1 MDLERERIRADLR
14 GILDGEIRCDDTF
27 LELYSTDAS
36 IYQVKPLAVVRPRRT
51 SDVSATVQYA
61 AENQIP
67 IHARG
72 AGTGMAGE
80 SLGTGIVIDFAHSMR
95 RILETGDDWV
105 RVQPGV
111 VLANLNR
118 HLAQR
123 GSIFGPDPATRSV
136 TTMGSVIALDA
147 SGSHWPQHGSAR
159 DHILELQAVLA
170 NGEVVTIKPTHLDR
184 VAHLESPELVRI
196 TSGVAE
202 LMETNAD
209 KIQGHLPKTF
219 NQGSGY
225 RLSGVLNDDQIDL
238 CKILSGSEGS
248 LALVTQAKLRT
259 SPRAKARGLVLLFF
273 ERLDSAAK
281 AAVQL
286 ASSGISACDLLD
298 RRILAIARETDPRYS
313 NLIPENTEAMLLV
326 EFSGETQTIV
336 HDELEKIADRIRRRR
351 RLAFHSLITTSP
363 KEVGTYWEL
372 ARRMTPI
379 LYRLKGNT
387 RPLPFIEDMTVPPP
401 QMPNFLSKLQDVL
414 KRHET
419 IASIFAHAAH
429 GHLHVRPLLN
439 MADPADLAK
448 LERIAD
454 ETYEELFQLG
464 GSLSGECGDGLSRTP
479 YLPRQYGPLYDL
491 FGRIK
496 RLFDPSGIMNPG
508 KKVFSSTFSPMELV
522 RRVELVIPAG
532 GSDSNGKSDDGTKAT
547 SKNKSNK
554 NEFELPILTWTPEEM
569 ATEARSCHGCGRCRT
584 YGADTRMCP
593 VFRFDSREDA
603 SPRAKANL
611 LRGVLAGQ
619 LPPESLDSQETK
631 SILDTCFHC
640 HQCRIDCPS
649 NVDIPNMVLEMKA
662 RNVDANGLTQD
673 GSLQAKIHRW
683 AVWGNRFPRIANWAL
698 GNRVMRWLMERFIG
712 LAKQRKLPRLANRS
726 FVKQA
731 ARRGLTTASRRS
743 GRKVLYFVDL
753 YANLFDTQLAQAF
766 VNVLDHN
773 RIAVYVHPKQQ
784 VSGMPSISQGAVTMA
799 ARLAH
804 KNVKALAEA
813 VRQGYTIVATEP
825 SAVMALTHEYPK
837 LLDSDDAKIVAEN
850 TREACEFLWDL
861 HHHGELELDL
871 KPVNLTVGFHVP
883 CHLRALHEHSY
894 GQRILQL
901 IPGLSVRSIE
911 KGCSGMAGTFG
922 LTREN
927 FRSSLRIGWDLVV
940 AMRAKQ
946 IQIGSTECS
955 ACKMQMEQAGNK
967 AVVHPIKLLAKSYG
981 ILEQETDLFSPSAHE
996 LFVT

>member
-14 GILDGEIRCDDTF
+14 GVLDGEIRCDDTF

-36 IYQVKPLAVVRPRRT
+36 LFQVKPLAVVRPRRT

-80 SLGTGIVIDFAHSMR
+80 SLGSGIVLDFAHSMR
-95 RILETGDDWV
+95 RILETGDDWI

-123 GSIFGPDPATRSV
+123 DRIFGPDPATRSV

-159 DHILELQAVLA
+159 DHILELQVVLA
-170 NGEVVTIKPTHLDR
+170 NGEVVNIKPTHLDR

-196 TSGVAE
+196 TSGIAE
-202 LMETNAD
+202 LMESHAD
-209 KIQGHLPKTF
+209 KIQGNLPKTF

-225 RLSGVLNDDQIDL
+225 RLSGVVEDDVVDL
-238 CKILSGSEGS
+238 AKILAGSEGS

-259 SPRAKARGLVLLFF
+259 SPKSKSRGLVLLFF
-273 ERLDSAAK
+273 ERLDNAAK

-286 ASSGISACDLLD
+286 GSAGISACDLLD

-326 EFSGETQTIV
+326 EYSGESQADV
-336 HDELEKIADRIRRRR
+336 HAELEKIADRIRRRR
-351 RLAFHSLITTSP
+351 KLAFHSLITTSP

-387 RPLPFIEDMTVPPP
+387 RPLPFIEDMTVPPQQLP
-401 QMPNFLSKLQDVL
+401 DFLTKVQDVM

-439 MADPADLAK
+439 MADRGDLAK

-454 ETYEELFQLG
+454 ETYEELFKVG
-464 GSLSGECGDGLSRTP
+464 GSLSGESGDGISRTP
-479 YLPRQYGPLYDL
+479 YLPKQYGPLYDL

-496 RLFDPSGIMNPG
+496 RLFDPAGILNPG
-508 KKVFSSTFSPMELV
+508 KKVLSSTFSPMELV
-522 RRVELVIPAG
+522 RRVELVPQPEASD
-532 GSDSNGKSDDGTKAT
+532 GSANSEKKKENDPS
-547 SKNKSNK
+547 
-554 NEFELPILTWTPEEM
+554 EFELPILTWSPQEM
-569 ATEARSCHGCGRCRT
+569 ATAARSCHGCGRCRT

-593 VFRFDSREDA
+593 IFRFDSREDA

-611 LRGVLAGQ
+611 LRGVLSGQ
-619 LPPESLDSQETK
+619 LPPDSLDSTDTK
-631 SILDTCFHC
+631 EILDTCFHC
-640 HQCRIDCPS
+640 HQCRVECPS
-649 NVDIPNMVLEMKA
+649 NVDIPNIVLEMRA

-683 AVWGNRFPRIANWAL
+683 ALWGNRFPRIANWAL
-698 GNRVMRWLMERFIG
+698 GNRAMRWLMERFIG

-731 ARRGLTTASRRS
+731 ARRGLTTATRRS

-773 RIAVYVHPKQQ
+773 RISVYVHPKQQ

-825 SAVMALTHEYPK
+825 SAVMALTHEYLN

-871 KPVNLTVGFHVP
+871 KPMNLTVGFHVP
-883 CHLRALHEHSY
+883 CHLRAMHDASY

-901 IPGLSVRSIE
+901 IPGLSVRPIE

-922 LTREN
+922 LTRNN
-927 FRSSLRIGWDLVV
+927 FRSSLRIGWDLIV
-940 AMRAKQ
+940 AMRGKQ

-955 ACKMQMEQAGNK
+955 ACKMQIEQAGNK

-981 ILEQETDLFSPSAHE
+981 VLEPDTDLFSPSSQD

>member
-1 MDLERERIRADLR
+1 MDLERERIQADLR
-14 GILDGEIRCDDTF
+14 GIIDGEIRCDDTF

-36 IYQVKPLAVVRPRRT
+36 IFQLKPLAVVRPRRT
-51 SDVSATVQYA
+51 SDVEATVQYA

-67 IHARG
+67 VHARG

-80 SLGTGIVIDFAHSMR
+80 SLGRGIVIDFANSMR
-95 RILETGDDWV
+95 RILDTGEDWV

-123 GSIFGPDPATRSV
+123 GRIFGPDPATRSV
-136 TTMGSVIALDA
+136 TTMGSVLALDA
-147 SGSHWPQHGSAR
+147 SGSHWLQHGSAS
-159 DHILELQAVLA
+159 DHILELQVVLA
-170 NGEVVTIKPTHLDR
+170 GGEVVTLGPTELDR

-196 TSGVAE
+196 TSGLAE
-202 LMETNAD
+202 MLQTHSD
-209 KIQGHLPKTF
+209 KIESHLPKTF

-225 RLSGVLNDDQIDL
+225 RLGGVVEDNQINL
-238 CKILSGSEGS
+238 CKIVAGSEGS
-248 LALVTQAKLRT
+248 LALITQAKLRT
-259 SPRAKARGLVLLFF
+259 SPRSPSRGLVLLFF
-273 ERLDSAAK
+273 ERIENAAK

-286 ASSGISACDLLD
+286 SQFGVSACDLLD
-298 RRILAIARETDPRYS
+298 RRTLAIARETDPRYS

-326 EFSGETQTIV
+326 EVSGDSQREV
-336 HDELEKIADRIRRRR
+336 HDRLEQVADRIRRRR

-363 KEVGTYWEL
+363 TEVGTYWEL

-387 RPLPFIEDMTVPPP
+387 RPLPFIEDMAVPPKELP
-401 QMPNFLSKLQDVL
+401 AFLAKVQDVM

-429 GHLHVRPLLN
+429 GHLHVRPMLN
-439 MADPADLAK
+439 LANAGDLEK

-454 ETYEELFQLG
+454 EIYEELFQMG
-464 GSLSGECGDGLSRTP
+464 GSISGESGDGISRTP

-491 FGRIK
+491 FSRIK
-496 RLFDPSGIMNPG
+496 HLFDPQGILNPG
-508 KKVFSSTFSPMELV
+508 KKVLASTISPMEMV
-522 RRVELVIPAG
+522 RRVERVQLNGSADSSVDTG
-532 GSDSNGKSDDGTKAT
+532 GDSATIEVADD
-547 SKNKSNK
+547 
-554 NEFELPILTWTPEEM
+554 ELPILNWSPEEM
-569 ATEARSCHGCGRCRT
+569 ATAARSCNGCGRCRT
-584 YGADTRMCP
+584 YGSDTRMCP

-611 LRGVLAGQ
+611 LRSVLSGQ
-619 LPPESLDSQETK
+619 LAPEKIDLQNTK
-631 SILDTCFHC
+631 DILDTCFHC

-662 RNVDANGLTQD
+662 RNVDTNGLTQD
-673 GSLQAKIHRW
+673 SSLQVKIDRW
-683 AVWGNRFPRIANWAL
+683 AQWGNRFPRVTNWML
-698 GNRVMRWLMERFIG
+698 GNRAMRWLLERMIG

-726 FVKQA
+726 FIKQA
-731 ARRGLTTASRRS
+731 ARRGLTTATRRS

-753 YANLFDTQLAQAF
+753 YANLFDTQLAQAL

-784 VSGMPSISQGAVTMA
+784 SSGMPAISQGAVATA

-804 KNVKALAEA
+804 RNVQALAEA

-825 SAVMALTHEYPK
+825 AAVMALTHEYPN
-837 LLDSDDAKIVAEN
+837 LLDTDDSRIVAEN

-871 KPVNLTVGFHVP
+871 KPLNAVVGFHVP
-883 CHLRALHEHSY
+883 CHLRALHQVSY

-901 IPGLSVRSIE
+901 IPGLSVREIE

-922 LTREN
+922 LTRKN
-927 FRSSLRIGWDLVV
+927 FRSSLRIGWDLIV
-940 AMRAKQ
+940 AIRAKQ
-946 IQIGSTECS
+946 IQVGSTECS
-955 ACKMQMEQAGNK
+955 ACKMQIEQAGNK

-981 ILEQETDLFSPSAHE
+981 VLDQDPDLFTPSPHD
-996 LFVT
+996 LFVS

>member
-14 GILDGEIRCDDTF
+14 GIIAGEIRCDDTF

-36 IYQVKPLAVVRPRRT
+36 IFQVKPLAVVRPRRT
-51 SDVSATVQYA
+51 SDVAATVQYA

-80 SLGTGIVIDFAHSMR
+80 SLGRGIVIDFAHSMR

-123 GSIFGPDPATRSV
+123 HRIFGPDPATRSV

-159 DHILELQAVLA
+159 DHILELQVVLA
-170 NGEVVTIKPTHLDR
+170 SGEVVTLKRTDLDR
-184 VAHLESPELVRI
+184 IAHIQSPELVRI
-196 TSGVAE
+196 TSGIAE
-202 LMETNAD
+202 LLSSNAD

-225 RLSGVLNDDQIDL
+225 RLSGVLEQNEVDL
-238 CKILSGSEGS
+238 CKILAGSEGS

-259 SPRAKARGLVLLFF
+259 SPRSKARGLVLLFF
-273 ERLDSAAK
+273 DRLDSAAK
-281 AAVQL
+281 SAVQL
-286 ASSGISACDLLD
+286 SQSGISACDLLD

-326 EFSGETQTIV
+326 EYSGDTQTIV
-336 HDELEKIADRIRRRR
+336 HEELEKIADRIRRRR

-363 KEVGTYWEL
+363 KEVGVYWEL

-401 QMPNFLSKLQDVL
+401 QLPSFLSKIQDVM

-429 GHLHVRPLLN
+429 GNLHVRPLLN
-439 MADPADLAK
+439 LADRADLTK

-454 ETYEELFQLG
+454 EIYEELFQVG
-464 GSLSGECGDGLSRTP
+464 GSLSGESGDGISRTP
-479 YLPRQYGPLYDL
+479 YLPRQYGPLYEL
-491 FGRIK
+491 FGRVK
-496 RLFDPSGIMNPG
+496 RLFDPVGILNPG
-508 KKVFSSTFSPMELV
+508 KKVLASTFSPMELV
-522 RRVELVIPAG
+522 RRVERVTPVGSGDFPG
-532 GSDSNGKSDDGTKAT
+532 GSESGTSS
-547 SKNKSNK
+547 SKNQ
-554 NEFELPILTWTPEEM
+554 FELPILTWSPEEM
-569 ATEARSCHGCGRCRT
+569 ATAARSCHGCGRCRT
-584 YGADTRMCP
+584 YGSDTRMCP

-611 LRGVLAGQ
+611 LRGVLSGQ
-619 LPPESLDSQETK
+619 LSPESIDTEETK
-631 SILDTCFHC
+631 EILDTCFHC

-649 NVDIPNMVLEMKA
+649 NVDIPDMVMEMKA
-662 RNVDANGLTQD
+662 RNVEANGLSQD

-683 AVWGNRFPRIANWAL
+683 AMWGNRFPRIANWAL
-698 GNRVMRWLMERFIG
+698 GNRAMRWLMERMIG
-712 LAKQRKLPRLANRS
+712 LAKLRKLPRLANRS
-726 FVKQA
+726 FIKQA
-731 ARRGLTTASRRS
+731 ARKGLTTATRRS

-753 YANLFDTQLAQAF
+753 YANLFDTQLAQSF

-784 VSGMPSISQGAVTMA
+784 VSGMTAIAQGSLTMA

-804 KNVKALAEA
+804 KNVQALAEA

-825 SAVMALTHEYPK
+825 SAVMALTHEYPN

-883 CHLRALHEHSY
+883 CHLRALHQESF

-911 KGCSGMAGTFG
+911 KGCSGMAGTYG
-922 LTREN
+922 LTRTN
-927 FRSSLRIGWDLVV
+927 FRSSLRIGWDLIV

-955 ACKMQMEQAGNK
+955 ACKMQIEQAGNK

-981 ILEQETDLFSPSAHE
+981 VLDQDTDLFTPSSHD
-996 LFVT
+996 LFVS

>member
-14 GILDGEIRCDDTF
+14 GIIAGEIRCDDTF

-36 IYQVKPLAVVRPRRT
+36 IFQVKPLAVVRPRRT
-51 SDVSATVQYA
+51 SDVAATVQYA

-80 SLGTGIVIDFAHSMR
+80 SLGRGIVLDFAHSMR

-123 GSIFGPDPATRSV
+123 QRIFGPDPATRSV

-159 DHILELQAVLA
+159 DHILELQVVLA
-170 NGEVVTIKPTHLDR
+170 SGEVVTVKRTHLDQI
-184 VAHLESPELVRI
+184 AHLQSPELVRI
-196 TSGVAE
+196 TSGIAE
-202 LMETNAD
+202 LLSSNAD

-225 RLSGVLNDDQIDL
+225 RLSGVLEQNAVDL
-238 CKILSGSEGS
+238 CKILAGSEGS
-248 LALVTQAKLRT
+248 LALVTQAKLQT
-259 SPRAKARGLVLLFF
+259 SPRSKARGLVLLFF

-286 ASSGISACDLLD
+286 SQSGISACDLLD

-326 EFSGETQTIV
+326 EYSGETQTIV
-336 HDELEKIADRIRRRR
+336 HEELEKIADRIRRRR

-363 KEVGTYWEL
+363 KEVGVYWEL

-387 RPLPFIEDMTVPPP
+387 RPLPFIEDMSVPPP
-401 QMPNFLSKLQDVL
+401 QLPSFLSKIQDVM

-429 GHLHVRPLLN
+429 GNLHVRPLLN
-439 MADPADLAK
+439 LADRADLTK

-454 ETYEELFQLG
+454 EIYEELFQVG
-464 GSLSGECGDGLSRTP
+464 GSLSGESGDGISRTP
-479 YLPRQYGPLYDL
+479 YLPRQYGPLYEL
-491 FGRIK
+491 FGRVK
-496 RLFDPSGIMNPG
+496 RLFDPVGILNPG
-508 KKVFSSTFSPMELV
+508 KKVLASTLSPMELV
-522 RRVELVIPAG
+522 RRVERATPVGSGDIP
-532 GSDSNGKSDDGTKAT
+532 GSSENGTNS
-547 SKNKSNK
+547 SKNQ
-554 NEFELPILTWTPEEM
+554 FELPILTWSPEEM
-569 ATEARSCHGCGRCRT
+569 ATAARSCHGCGRCRT
-584 YGADTRMCP
+584 YGSDTRMCP

-611 LRGVLAGQ
+611 LRGVLSGQ
-619 LPPESLDSQETK
+619 LSPESIDTEETK
-631 SILDTCFHC
+631 EILDTCFHC

-649 NVDIPNMVLEMKA
+649 NVDIPDMVMEMKA
-662 RNVDANGLTQD
+662 RNVEANGLSQD

-683 AVWGNRFPRIANWAL
+683 ALWGNRFPRIANWAL
-698 GNRVMRWLMERFIG
+698 GNRAMRWLMERMIG
-712 LAKQRKLPRLANRS
+712 LAKLRKLPRLANRS
-726 FVKQA
+726 FIKQA
-731 ARRGLTTASRRS
+731 ARKGLTTATRRS

-753 YANLFDTQLAQAF
+753 YANLFDTQLAQSF

-784 VSGMPSISQGAVTMA
+784 VSGMTAIAQGSLTMA

-804 KNVKALAEA
+804 KNVQALAEA

-825 SAVMALTHEYPK
+825 SAVMALTHEYLN

-883 CHLRALHEHSY
+883 CHLRALHQESF

-911 KGCSGMAGTFG
+911 KGCSGMAGTYG
-922 LTREN
+922 LTRTN
-927 FRSSLRIGWDLVV
+927 FRSSLRIGWDLIV

-955 ACKMQMEQAGNK
+955 ACKMQIEQAGNK

-981 ILEQETDLFSPSAHE
+981 VLDQDTDLFSPSSHD
-996 LFVT
+996 LFVS

>member
-14 GILDGEIRCDDTF
+14 GIVRGEIRCDDTF

-36 IYQVKPLAVVRPRRT
+36 IFQIKPLAVVRPKR
-51 SDVSATVQYA
+51 SADVMATVQYA

-67 IHARG
+67 VHARG
-72 AGTGMAGE
+72 AGTGTAGE
-80 SLGTGIVIDFAHSMR
+80 SLGRGIVIDFAHSMR
-95 RILETGDDWV
+95 RILETGEDWV

-111 VLANLNR
+111 ILANLNR

-123 GSIFGPDPATRSV
+123 GRIFGPDPATRSV
-136 TTMGSVIALDA
+136 TTIGSVLALDA
-147 SGSHWPQHGSAR
+147 SGSHWLQHGSAH
-159 DHILELQAVLA
+159 DHILELQVVLA
-170 NGEVVTIKPTHLDR
+170 SGESVTLGPTHLDR
-184 VAHLESPELVRI
+184 IAQLESPELVRI
-196 TSGVAE
+196 TSGLAE
-202 LMETNAD
+202 LLKTNAE

-225 RLSGVLNDDQIDL
+225 RLSGIVDNDHIDL
-238 CKILSGSEGS
+238 CKVMAGSEGS
-248 LALVTQAKLRT
+248 LALITQAKLKT
-259 SPRAKARGLVLLFF
+259 SPRSKSRGLVLLFF
-273 ERLDSAAK
+273 ERIDHAAK

-286 ASSGISACDLLD
+286 RQFGISACDLLD
-298 RRILAIARETDPRYS
+298 RRILSIARETDPRYS

-326 EFSGETQTIV
+326 EVSGDSQAEV
-336 HDELEKIADRIRRRR
+336 HDRLEQIADRIRRRR

-363 KEVGTYWEL
+363 TEVGTYWEL

-387 RPLPFIEDMTVPPP
+387 RPLPFVEDVAVPPT
-401 QMPNFLSKLQDVL
+401 QMPTFLAKVQDIM

-439 MADPADLAK
+439 MADPNDLVK

-454 ETYEELFQLG
+454 EIYEELFQIQ
-464 GSLSGECGDGLSRTP
+464 GSISGESGDGISRTP
-479 YLPRQYGPLYDL
+479 YLPRQYGPVYDL

-496 RLFDPSGIMNPG
+496 HLFDPLGILNPG
-508 KKVFSSTFSPMELV
+508 KKVLASTFSPMELV
-522 RRVELVIPAG
+522 RRVELAAGKNSLESQSTSADEASLPAG
-532 GSDSNGKSDDGTKAT
+532 S
-547 SKNKSNK
+547 
-554 NEFELPILTWTPEEM
+554 EMELPILNWSMDEM
-569 ATEARSCHGCGRCRT
+569 ATAARSCHGCGRCRT
-584 YGADTRMCP
+584 FGADTRMCP
-593 VFRFDSREDA
+593 VFRFDSREEA

-611 LRGVLAGQ
+611 LRSVLSGQ
-619 LPPESLDSQETK
+619 LTPDRLDTYDAKEL
-631 SILDTCFHC
+631 LDTCFHC

-649 NVDIPNMVLEMKA
+649 NVDIPNMALEMKA
-662 RNVDANGLTQD
+662 HNVDANGLTQD
-673 GSLQAKIHRW
+673 SSLQAKIHRW
-683 AVWGNRFPRIANWAL
+683 AMWGNRFPHITNWAL
-698 GNRVMRWLMERFIG
+698 GNRAMRWLLERFIG
-712 LAKQRKLPRLANRS
+712 LAKQRKLPKLAHRS
-726 FVKQA
+726 FIKQA
-731 ARRGLTTASRRS
+731 ARRGLTTATRRS
-743 GRKVLYFVDL
+743 GRKVLYFVDM

-784 VSGMPSISQGAVTMA
+784 SSAMPAIAQGAITMA

-804 KNVKALAEA
+804 RNVQALAEA

-825 SAVMALTHEYPK
+825 SAVMALTHEYPN
-837 LLDSDDAKIVAEN
+837 LLDSEDARIVAEN

-871 KPVNLTVGFHVP
+871 KPLNAVVGFHVP
-883 CHLRALHEHSY
+883 CHLRALHEVSY
-894 GQRILQL
+894 GQRVLQL
-901 IPGLSVRSIE
+901 IPGLSVRPIE

-922 LTREN
+922 LTRKN
-927 FRSSLRIGWDLVV
+927 FRSSLRIGWDLIV
-940 AMRAKQ
+940 AMRSKQ

-955 ACKMQMEQAGNK
+955 ACKMQIEQAGNK

-981 ILEQETDLFSPSAHE
+981 VLDPDSDPFAPPVHDLFVS
-996 LFVT
+996 